1 MGRDRAAVLEHHGQ
15 WVRAVENG
23 GDIYF
28 AENSSRFGG
37 GGLYLRDLRTILQ
50 CGNRT
55 GANGGQSGVQAVCAT
70 TQARCPMLP
79 ASIRQ
84 SPRQRGPAPVSARSV
99 EGYDLCAR
107 VAGRHR
113 PNDKTLACTARQ
125 EFGRVELQSTG
136 NQCWST
142 APIPGWPVVVEG
154 MICVTHYKYSHI
166 HTL

>member
-1 MGRDRAAVLEHHGQ
+1 MSFKSV
-15 WVRAVENG
+15 
-23 GDIYF
+23 
-28 AENSSRFGG
+28 
-37 GGLYLRDLRTILQ
+37 DLRTILQ

-55 GANGGQSGVQAVCAT
+55 GANGGQSGVQGNRRRLKPVYIHLGAVCAT

-113 PNDKTLACTARQ
+113 PVSRSNTL
-125 EFGRVELQSTG
+125 E
-136 NQCWST
+136 
-142 APIPGWPVVVEG
+142 
-154 MICVTHYKYSHI
+154 
-166 HTL
+166 